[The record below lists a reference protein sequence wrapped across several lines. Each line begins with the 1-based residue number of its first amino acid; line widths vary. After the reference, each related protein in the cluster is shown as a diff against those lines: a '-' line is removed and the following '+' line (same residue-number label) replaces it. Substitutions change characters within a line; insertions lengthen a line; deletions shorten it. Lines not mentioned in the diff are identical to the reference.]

1 MWLCSLDGDI
11 LLHNSWI
18 MKTEKAGLLSHFS
31 LIVCFAE
38 VSWAIPLL
46 DGFLPEPEGNSAKS
60 CSTQKPTVTQNNL
73 IAMSTEMWRKG
84 GICHNVTEIISA
96 HVQKEST
103 VSRWQEAVAKLL
115 FQLWD
120 EKYSRILSW
129 FSSYNIH
136 SQHRIKCQPKLVG
149 DARPGDERPGR
160 VCWAYIK
167 GSQWYKIQ
175 PVEVAVEI
183 IMKNWIR
190 AAVPNTHTWP
200 SLRFRKNLVLE
211 SSSVTSCSTNPV
223 LLLK

>member
-1 MWLCSLDGDI
+1 MLYPEAHCDSEQFDC
-11 LLHNSWI
+11 N
-18 MKTEKAGLLSHFS
+18 LS
-31 LIVCFAE
+31 
-38 VSWAIPLL
+38 P
-46 DGFLPEPEGNSAKS
+46 
-60 CSTQKPTVTQNNL
+60 
-73 IAMSTEMWRKG
+73 EMWRKG

-136 SQHRIKCQPKLVG
+136 SQHRIKCQPKLVD

-167 GSQWYKIQ
+167 GSQWYKVQ
-175 PVEVAVEI
+175 SVEVAVEI

-200 SLRFRKNLVLE
+200 SLRLE
-211 SSSVTSCSTNPV
+211 KIGCWNPALSHPA
-223 LLLK
+223 LLTQSYC